1 MTRRSTLAAFAAA
14 LFAAL
19 PVSPALADHHEKDEA
34 KPTRI
39 LFVTQS
45 KGFKHGSVDRDK
57 PGREL
62 APAEIAMKQ
71 LAQQSGLFTVDLTQD
86 VAADLTKENLQNYD
100 VVAFYTTGML
110 PISDEDMDYFL
121 NDWLKQPGHGFLGFH
136 SATDTLS
143 DNEAYRTFINGRFGG
158 HPWGAGSTVTM
169 KAHDTEFPGV
179 KELLVTNDRPAAITW
194 KDEIYQYKNFDPQA
208 VRVLASLD
216 MELTEL
222 KKPYHVPVIWV
233 REWGQGKVFYNNL
246 GHREETW
253 TKKPFLDSILGALK
267 WIRGEAKG
275 DATPNPEVSEQMEE
289 ASRKAAPA
297 EKSDS

>member
-1 MTRRSTLAAFAAA
+1 MTRLSFLLTLATGLLCGPSASAR
-14 LFAAL
+14 LSE
-19 PVSPALADHHEKDEA
+19 SPATAA
-34 KPTRI
+34 GPTRM

-71 LAQQSGLFTVDLTQD
+71 LAQQSGQFTVDLTQD
-86 VAADLTKENLQNYD
+86 VAADFTKENLQNYD

-110 PISDEDMDYFL
+110 PIADDDLDYFL
-121 NDWLKQPGHGFLGFH
+121 NDWLKQPGRGFMGFH

-143 DNEAYRTFINGRFGG
+143 DNEAYRSFVNGRFAG
-158 HPWGAGSTVTM
+158 HPWRANGTVTF
-169 KAHDTEFPGV
+169 KVHDAGFPGV
-179 KELLVTNDRPAAITW
+179 QELLVTNDRPTSFTW
-194 KDEIYQYKNFDPQA
+194 KDEIYQYKNFDPSA
-208 VRVLASLD
+208 VRVLASID

-246 GHREETW
+246 GHNEGTW
-253 TKKPFLDSILGALK
+253 TKKPFQDSILSALS
-267 WIRGEAKG
+267 WIRGEAEG
-275 DATPNPEVSEQMEE
+275 DATPNPEVSAAMEV
-289 ASRKAAPA
+289 A
-297 EKSDS
+297 

>member
-1 MTRRSTLAAFAAA
+1 MTRRSSLAVLTAALLAAPFA
-14 LFAAL
+14 
-19 PVSPALADHHEKDEA
+19 SPASGQEA
-34 KPTRI
+34 AGDAAEPSRV

-110 PISDEDMDYFL
+110 PISDENLDYFL

-143 DNEAYRTFINGRFGG
+143 DNEAYRTFINGRFAG
-158 HPWGAGSTVTM
+158 HPWTSRAVVTFQT
-169 KAHDTEFPGV
+169 HDADFPGV
-179 KELLVTNDRPAAITW
+179 KELVASDERADGFTW
-194 KDEIYQYKNFDPQA
+194 TDEIYQYKNFDPAA
-208 VRVLASLD
+208 VRVLASID
-216 MELTEL
+216 MARTDL

-246 GHREETW
+246 GHREDTW
-253 TKKPFLDSILGALK
+253 TKKPFLDSILGAMH
-267 WIRGEAKG
+267 WIRGEAEG
-275 DATPNPEVSEQMEE
+275 DATPNPKVSAAMQQASE
-289 ASRKAAPA
+289 AAA
-297 EKSDS
+297 K

>member
-1 MTRRSTLAAFAAA
+1 MTRRSLLAALAAGLLA
-14 LFAAL
+14 GSSAA
-19 PVSPALADHHEKDEA
+19 PAHADHQEKEAA

-45 KGFKHGSVDRDK
+45 KGFKHGSVNRDQ

-62 APAEIAMKQ
+62 APAEVAMKQ

-86 VAADLTKENLQNYD
+86 VAADLTRANLQNYD

-110 PISDEDMDYFL
+110 PIAKEDMDYFL

-143 DNEAYRTFINGRFGG
+143 DDDAYRTFINGRFAG
-158 HPWGAGSTVTM
+158 HPWGAGSTVTFQV
-169 KAHDTEFPGV
+169 HDAAFPGV
-179 KELLVTNDRPAAITW
+179 KELVAADDRADGFTW

-208 VRVLASLD
+208 VRVLASID
-216 MELTEL
+216 MAATDL

-253 TKKPFLDSILGALK
+253 TKKPFLDSILASLR
-267 WIRGEAKG
+267 WIRGEAEGSAK
-275 DATPNPEVSEQMEE
+275 PNPEVSEAMNA
-289 ASRKAAPA
+289 ASEQAAG
-297 EKSDS
+297 